1 MTHKTITQTRGNL
14 PRGNVCSRARGRC
27 WAAGDGRVRHGRAVP
42 AEAPRPSRSSGF
54 PAPADAGESC
64 APAQKNPQL
73 VKRAVTTL
81 DRWQKTAATR
91 SHEILVEW
99 RRMLN
104 QRDWRLAVAPDE
116 RGSQLRQASPLA
128 TLLPD
133 EKRLAIIR
141 RVKALKVDA
150 HSTAPA

>member
-1 MTHKTITQTRGNL
+1 MT
-14 PRGNVCSRARGRC
+14 RAI
-27 WAAGDGRVRHGRAVP
+27 
-42 AEAPRPSRSSGF
+42 
-54 PAPADAGESC
+54 
-64 APAQKNPQL
+64 
-73 VKRAVTTL
+73 TTL
-81 DRWQKTAATR
+81 DRWQKTAAPR

-116 RGSQLRQASPLA
+116 RGNQLRQTSPLA

-133 EKRLAIIR
+133 KKRLAIIR